1 MDYRT
6 NTEVYLFIITGII
19 ILNAFL
25 GFIVY
30 FIFMYRRK
38 QKANRVEK
46 HDLHFQFQKT
56 LMQAQ
61 LEIQEHTFK
70 NISQEIHDNI
80 GQVLSLAKLNL
91 SAIELNPEDDCREKA
106 MGAKR
111 LVSKAIQDL
120 RDLSRSLN
128 TDYVSEMGL
137 AKAIEYELEM
147 IRKSALYETAL
158 SINGTAS
165 SFGKQKELILFR
177 IIQEVLNN
185 IIKHA
190 NATLIRVALEYGTDF
205 FCLTVSDNGNGFD
218 LGRLKK
224 DERFG
229 LGIRNMHNRATLIDA
244 DFRITSTLGSG
255 STVQLMINGAA
266 FTKKLSDE

>member
-19 ILNAFL
+19 ILNVFL

-38 QKANRVEK
+38 QKTNRNEK
-46 HDLHFQFQKT
+46 NELTFQFQKT
-56 LMQAQ
+56 LLQAQ
-61 LEIQEHTFK
+61 LEIQEQTFK

-91 SAIELNPEDDCREKA
+91 SAIEINPEEDCREKA
-106 MGAKR
+106 LGAKK

-128 TDYVSEMGL
+128 TDYVSQMGL
-137 AKAIEYELEM
+137 ARAIEYELEM
-147 IRKSALYETAL
+147 IRKSALYETELVIEGAV
-158 SINGTAS
+158 NA
-165 SFGKQKELILFR
+165 FEKQKELILFR
-177 IIQEVLNN
+177 IVQEVLNN

-190 NATLIRVALEYGTDF
+190 NATLIRVVLEYGVDSF
-205 FCLTVSDNGNGFD
+205 GLTVSDNGDGFD
-218 LGRLKK
+218 LGPLNA
-224 DERFG
+224 DDGFG
-229 LGIRNMHNRATLIDA
+229 LGIRNMHSRANLIDA
-244 DFRITSTLGSG
+244 EFGISSTLGAG
-255 STVQLMINGAA
+255 STVQLRVKSGA
-266 FTKKLSDE
+266 FKK